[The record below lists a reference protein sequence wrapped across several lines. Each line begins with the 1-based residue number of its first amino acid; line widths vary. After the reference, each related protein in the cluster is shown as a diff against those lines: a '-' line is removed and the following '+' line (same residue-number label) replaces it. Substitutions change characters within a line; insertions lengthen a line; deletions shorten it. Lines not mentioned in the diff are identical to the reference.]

1 MRTRL
6 SPPNARSPRRRLLD
20 TSLIRGPSALRSRS
34 IVVAGAGI
42 GGLTASLALAAKG
55 FRVVVLEQASLLE
68 EAGAGIQLSPNA
80 LHVLHRL
87 GLTERLAPFAVAPQ
101 DIRIMGGRSGR
112 EIVRV
117 PLGDDAQAR
126 YGAPY
131 WVIHR
136 ADLHGAL
143 LAAVRGNPDIE
154 LRLGARV
161 QDLAIH
167 LNGVTVQV
175 DMAGSIGDEHGIALV
190 GADGLWSTVRARL
203 GDRRPP
209 RFAQRTAWRAT
220 VPAERVA
227 DEFRAPATWL
237 WLGPDAHLV
246 HYPVTAGIA
255 VNVVAIVRDDWQ
267 GPDWNAAGARDE
279 LLKRY
284 ARWHPAA
291 RTLLAIPDHWL
302 KWALHDRPPDRHWG
316 TGAVTLLGDAAH
328 PMLPFLAQ
336 GAAMAIED
344 AHVLAACLAA
354 APEEPEAALRRYESR
369 RAPRTARA
377 QRAAARNSRLYH
389 LQGPAALAR
398 NLALRAMGGQK
409 LRARYDWIYDWA
421 P

>member
-1 MRTRL
+1 MRRAR
-6 SPPNARSPRRRLLD
+6 PNARSPRRRLLD
-20 TSLIRGPSALRSRS
+20 TSLIHAPSALRSRT

-42 GGLTASLALAAKG
+42 GGLTASLALADKG
-55 FRVVVLEQASLLE
+55 FRVVVLEQATLLE

-80 LHVLHRL
+80 LKVLHRL
-87 GLTERLAPFAVAPQ
+87 GLTERLAPFAVAPL
-101 DIRIMGGRSGR
+101 DIRIMSGRGGRQ
-112 EIVRV
+112 IVRV
-117 PLGDDAQAR
+117 PLGHDAEVR
-126 YGAPY
+126 YGVPY

-143 LAAVRGNPDIE
+143 LAAVLGNPDIE

-167 LNGVTVQV
+167 ANGITVQV
-175 DMAGSIGDEHGIALV
+175 ALAGSISDEHGIALI

-209 RFAQRTAWRAT
+209 RFARRTAWRAT
-220 VPAERVA
+220 VPADRVA
-227 DEFRAPATWL
+227 PEFRAPATFL
-237 WLGPDAHLV
+237 WLGPNAHLV

-255 VNVVAIVRDDWQ
+255 VNIVAIVRDDWQ
-267 GPDWNAAGARDE
+267 AQDWNATGARNE

-284 ARWHPAA
+284 ARWHPKA
-291 RTLLAIPDHWL
+291 RALLATPDRWL
-302 KWALHDRPPDRHWG
+302 KWALHDRPSRRHWG
-316 TGAVTLLGDAAH
+316 EGAVTLLGDAAH

-344 AHVLAACLAA
+344 AYVLAECLAA
-354 APEEPEAALRRYESR
+354 SPDEPAAALRRYESQ

-377 QRAAARNSRLYH
+377 QRAAAHNSRLYH
-389 LQGPAALAR
+389 LRGPAAFAR
-398 NLALRAMGGQK
+398 NLALRAMGGQN
-409 LRARYDWIYDWA
+409 LRARYDWLYDWA

>member
-1 MRTRL
+1 M
-6 SPPNARSPRRRLLD
+6 
-20 TSLIRGPSALRSRS
+20 
-34 IVVAGAGI
+34 
-42 GGLTASLALAAKG
+42 
-55 FRVVVLEQASLLE
+55 LEQATLLE

-101 DIRIMGGRSGR
+101 DIRIMSGRSGR
-112 EIVRV
+112 EVVRV
-117 PLGDDAQAR
+117 PLGDTQER

-131 WVIHR
+131 WAIHR

-143 LAAVRGNPDIE
+143 LAIVRGNPDIE

-167 LNGVTVQV
+167 KIGVTVQV
-175 DMAGSIGDEHGIALV
+175 GSAGSTGDEHGIALI
-190 GADGLWSTVRARL
+190 GADGLWSTVRMRL

-209 RFAQRTAWRAT
+209 RFARRTAWRAT
-220 VPAERVA
+220 VPADRLA
-227 DEFRAPATWL
+227 PGFRAPATWL

-255 VNVVAIVRDDWQ
+255 VNIVAIVRDDWR
-267 GPDWNAAGARDE
+267 GPDWSAAGAREE
-279 LLKRY
+279 LLNRY

-291 RTLLAIPDHWL
+291 RTLLATPDRWL
-302 KWALHDRPPDRHWG
+302 KWALHDRPPSRHWG
-316 TGAVTLLGDAAH
+316 EGAVTLLGDAAH

-344 AHVLAACLAA
+344 AYVLAECLAA
-354 APEEPEAALRRYESR
+354 APEEPEAALRRYER
-369 RAPRTARA
+369 QRFRRTAHA
-377 QRAAARNSRLYH
+377 QRAAARNSHLYH
-389 LQGPAALAR
+389 LSGPAAFAR
-398 NLALRAMGGQK
+398 NLALRAIGGQN
-409 LRARYDWIYDWA
+409 LRARYDWLYDWA